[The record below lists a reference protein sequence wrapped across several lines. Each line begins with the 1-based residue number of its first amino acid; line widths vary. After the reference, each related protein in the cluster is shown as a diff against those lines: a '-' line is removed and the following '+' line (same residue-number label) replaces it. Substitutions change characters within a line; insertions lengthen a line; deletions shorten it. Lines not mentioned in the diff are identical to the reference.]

1 MAITVPVKGQTGWD
15 LTLNNALN
23 DLETEVSSKIQGP
36 VTSTDKALVRF
47 SGTSGSVVQNSAVT
61 VDNPG
66 NITTPGGITT
76 SGTATV
82 GGLSSL
88 ANASITGDLSVM
100 GAAKGYRFRTGG
112 ANLDLEATGTDL
124 IVSNWSGTNFN
135 GSQRSYFRLSA
146 DAQNVQAA
154 GKIEFADTLYGS
166 VKHTLDGA
174 ANQVGF
180 YGASPASKP
189 TITGSRGGNAAL
201 ASLITALATLGLI
214 TDNTTA

>member
-61 VDNPG
+61 VDNSG

-146 DAQNVQAA
+146 DA
-154 GKIEFADTLYGS
+154 LYGS
-166 VKHTLDGA
+166 VKHTLEGA